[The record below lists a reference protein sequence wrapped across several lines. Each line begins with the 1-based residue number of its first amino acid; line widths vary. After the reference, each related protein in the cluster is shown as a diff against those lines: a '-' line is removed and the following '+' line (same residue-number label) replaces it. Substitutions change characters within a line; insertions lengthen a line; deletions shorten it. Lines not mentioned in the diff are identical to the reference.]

1 MPGGAAGLAP
11 GRPGRPTLQPMP
23 PHPPALAGFHPA
35 VREWFAG
42 AFSAPTAAQRRAWPA
57 IARGESTLL
66 LAPTGSGKTLA
77 AFLVCLNR
85 LMFGPAA
92 PRDARCRVVYVS
104 PLKALAVDVERNLR
118 LPLAGIA
125 EVATR
130 RGDAFLR
137 PELAV
142 RTGDTPA
149 RERARFRRAP
159 TDLLITTPES
169 LYLIL
174 TSQVREALRAVDTV
188 IVDEIHA
195 LAPTKRGA
203 HLALSLE
210 RLEALCGRSLQ
221 RIGLSATARPAAEV
235 ARFLGGTL
243 GDDSLLGGVAESGG
257 AALDEALSEAEPPLR
272 PRPVTIVDVGARK
285 ALELR
290 IEVPVEDL
298 AQLAAPQ
305 THETA
310 LGAPV
315 ATPAS
320 IWTAIHPRLLEL
332 VRAHRSTLVFVNS
345 RRLAERL
352 AAALNELAG
361 ETIAYAHH
369 GSVAREQRL
378 AIEEQLKAGH
388 VRALVATSTL
398 ELGIDMGA
406 VDLVVQIEAP
416 PSVASGLQ
424 RVGRAGHQVD
434 APSRAVFFPKYRG
447 DLVACAALVEG
458 MAEAAVEPIRP
469 PRNPLDVLAQ
479 QIVAMVALEPWSVGA
494 LHTLV
499 RRASPFATLGRRAL
513 ESVLDLLSGRYAS
526 DDFATLRPRLTWD
539 RRADTLVAREGARRV
554 AIANAGTI
562 PDRGL
567 YGVFLAGAERGRA
580 RLGELDEE
588 MVFESQVGDTFV
600 LGASTWRIEEI
611 THDRVVVSPAPG
623 EPGRMPFWH
632 GDAARRPVELGRRI
646 GAFVRTLRALPRATA
661 RERLLRTH
669 ALEPRAAENLL
680 RYLEDE
686 EAAIGSVPDDRTLV
700 IERCRDD
707 LGDWRVCVLSPLGGR
722 VLAAW
727 ALAAVAHVRETRDL
741 EVDATWTDDG
751 FVLRFPESDAPPEAE
766 LLLPP
771 AEAVERLLL
780 QQLGSTALFAARFRE
795 NAARALLLPRRHP
808 GRRTPLWQ
816 QRKRAHD
823 LLSVAARFPS
833 FPIVLETTREC
844 LREVFDLPALREVL
858 RGVERREIR
867 VVTADPAVPSPF
879 ASAILFGFVAQYLYD
894 GDAPRAE
901 RRAQALAIDAAQ
913 LRELLGE
920 AELRE
925 LLDAGVLEAIERELQ
940 RLEPGLRARS
950 PDAVHDLLLRL
961 GDLDDDSLRERSEL
975 ADLPATLAGLAAAGR
990 ILRLEVA
997 GAPRWVAVEHAS
1009 RYRDALGV
1017 TLPPELPAS
1026 LLQPVLDPLGDLVLR
1041 HARTH
1046 GPFTA
1051 GELTLRYGAPRGA
1064 LDTTLSRAVESG
1076 RLVEGAFRPG
1086 GHGRELCDPEVL
1098 RALRRRSL
1106 ARLRREAEPVDS
1118 ATLGRFLLHWH
1129 GVLERRR
1136 GPDALLD
1143 AIERLQGA
1151 PLPASLLESEILP
1164 ARVEAY
1170 TPADLDALAAAG
1182 EVAWLGLEPLGE
1194 RDGRVALFLSDAL
1207 PRLWRPREATPALSA
1222 REGRILSEL
1231 ERAGASFF
1239 GPLHEAAGGG
1249 FPGETLQALWSLV
1262 WRGLVTNDGFAA
1274 LRGFLQPPPGRER
1287 RGRRPAAGAVRAFRS
1302 RRTLAPAAA
1311 GRWSLVRERAGARP
1325 SPTEWSA
1332 ALAEQLLRRHGVVT
1346 REATAAEGVPGGFS
1360 AVYEVLQR
1368 MEERGRVRRG
1378 HFVAGVGALQF
1389 ALPGVLERLRALRRP
1404 VEAPESVVLSATDPA
1419 NPYGALLRWPA
1430 PPGSGVRPPSRSVG
1444 ARVVLV
1450 DGAPAG
1456 WLARGGRAL
1465 EVWLPEDEA
1474 ERDRVAGALARALVG
1489 EARAAGRAGL
1499 LLEEIDGV
1507 PPERH
1512 PLAWHLLAAGF
1523 AASAH
1528 GFHLRRAG
1536 SGPPPAEP
1544 AST

>member
-1 MPGGAAGLAP
+1 
-11 GRPGRPTLQPMP
+11 MP
-23 PHPPALAGFHPA
+23 PVPPALASFHPA
-35 VREWFAG
+35 VREWFTS
-42 AFSAPTAAQRRAWPA
+42 AFSAPTAAQRKAWPA

-77 AFLVCLNR
+77 AFLVCLDR

-104 PLKALAVDVERNLR
+104 PLKALAVDIERNLR

-125 EVATR
+125 ATATR

-159 TDLLITTPES
+159 ADLLITTPES
-169 LYLIL
+169 LYLVL
-174 TSQVREALRAVDTV
+174 TSQAREALRAVDTV

-203 HLALSLE
+203 HLAVSLE
-210 RLEALCGRSLQ
+210 RLEALAGRPLQ
-221 RIGLSATARPAAEV
+221 RIGLSATARPAEEV
-235 ARFLGGTL
+235 ARFLGGMAS
-243 GDDSLLGGVAESGG
+243 DDAPLVG
-257 AALDEALSEAEPPLR
+257 AAEGLASTFADALCEAEASLR
-272 PRPVTIVDVGARK
+272 QRPVTIVDVGQRK

-298 AQLAAPQ
+298 AELAVPQ
-305 THETA
+305 PHPTPT
-310 LGAPV
+310 GAP
-315 ATPAS
+315 ASTPAS
-320 IWTAIHPRLLEL
+320 IWSAIHPRLLEL

-345 RRLAERL
+345 RRVAERL

-361 ETIAYAHH
+361 ETLAHAHH

-378 AIEEQLKAGH
+378 EIEERLKAGR
-388 VRALVATSTL
+388 VRALVATSSL

-458 MAEAAVEPIRP
+458 MREGAVEPIRP
-469 PRNPLDVLAQ
+469 PRDPLDVLAQ
-479 QIVAMVALEPWSVGA
+479 QIVAMVALEPWSVDA
-494 LHTLV
+494 LYALV
-499 RRASPFATLGRRAL
+499 RRASPFASLSRAAL
-513 ESVLDLLSGRYAS
+513 EAVLDLLSGRYAS

-539 RRADTLVAREGARRV
+539 RRAGTLTAREGARRV

-580 RLGELDEE
+580 RVGELDEE
-588 MVFESQVGDTFV
+588 MVFESRVGDTFL

-611 THDRVVVSPAPG
+611 THDRVLVSPAPG

-632 GDAARRPVELGRRI
+632 GDAAGRPVELGRRI
-646 GAFVRTLRALPRATA
+646 GAFVRALRALPRAAA
-661 RERLLRTH
+661 RERLLRAH

-686 EAAIGSVPDDRTLV
+686 EAAIGSVPDDRTVV

-727 ALAAVAHVRETRDL
+727 ALAAVATVREQRDL
-741 EVDATWTDDG
+741 EVEATWTDDG
-751 FVLRFPESDAPPEAE
+751 FVLRFPESEAPPEAE

-780 QQLGSTALFAARFRE
+780 QQLGATALFAARFRE

-816 QRKRAHD
+816 QRKRAQD
-823 LLSVAARFPS
+823 LLSVAARFPT
-833 FPIVLETTREC
+833 FPILLETTREC

-867 VVTADPAVPSPF
+867 VVTADPPAPSPF

-925 LLDAGVLEAIERELQ
+925 LLDESVLEAMERELQ
-940 RLEPGLRARS
+940 RQEPELRARS
-950 PDAVHDLLLRL
+950 SDAVHDLLLRL
-961 GDLDDDSLRERSEL
+961 GDLAADALEARSEL
-975 ADLPATLAGLAAAGR
+975 ADLGATLGDLAAAGR
-990 ILRLEVA
+990 ILRVEIGEA
-997 GAPRWVAVEHAS
+997 TRWIAVEHAS

-1017 TLPPELPAS
+1017 ALPPDLPPG
-1026 LLQPVLDPLGDLVLR
+1026 LLPPVADPLGDLVLC

-1046 GPFTA
+1046 GPFAPTDLA
-1051 GELTLRYGAPRGA
+1051 RRYAAPRAA
-1064 LDTTLSRAVESG
+1064 LQATLARLLESG

-1086 GHGRELCDPEVL
+1086 ASGRELCDPEVL
-1098 RALRRRSL
+1098 RTLRRRSL
-1106 ARLRREAEPVDS
+1106 AKLRREAEPVEP
-1118 ATLGRFLLHWH
+1118 ATFGRFLLHWH
-1129 GVLERRR
+1129 GLLERRR

-1164 ARVEAY
+1164 ARIEGY
-1170 TPADLDALAAAG
+1170 TPGDLDALAAAG
-1182 EVAWLGLEPLGE
+1182 EVAWLGLEAVGE
-1194 RDGRVALFLSDAL
+1194 RDGRIALFLSDSL
-1207 PRLWRPREATPALSA
+1207 PRLWRARDAAPGTAREARLLAA
-1222 REGRILSEL
+1222 L
-1231 ERAGASFF
+1231 ERSGASFF
-1239 GPLHEAAGGG
+1239 DALHEATGGG
-1249 FPGETLQALWSLV
+1249 FPDETLRALWGLV

-1274 LRGFLQPPPGRER
+1274 LRGFLTPPPARGGRER
-1287 RGRRPAAGAVRAFRS
+1287 HGRRPVVGAFRS
-1302 RRTLAPAAA
+1302 RRALPPAAA
-1311 GRWSLVRERAGARP
+1311 GRWSLVRERAGACAT
-1325 SPTEWSA
+1325 PTEWSA

-1346 REATAAEGVPGGFS
+1346 REAAASEGVPGGFS

-1368 MEERGRVRRG
+1368 LEERGRVRRG
-1378 HFVAGVGALQF
+1378 HFVAGVAALQF

-1404 VEAPESVVLSATDPA
+1404 SEAQGSLVLAAADPA
-1419 NPYGALLRWPA
+1419 NPYGALLRWPGA
-1430 PPGSGVRPPSRSVG
+1430 PGAAARPPSRSVG

-1450 DGAPAG
+1450 DGAAAG

-1465 EVWLPEDEA
+1465 TAWLPEDEA
-1474 ERDRVAGALARALVG
+1474 DRARVAGALARALVA
-1489 EARAAGRAGL
+1489 EARGAGRAGL
-1499 LLEEIDGV
+1499 LLEEIDGM
-1507 PPERH
+1507 PAERH
-1512 PLAWHLLAAGF
+1512 PLAWHLLEAGF
-1523 AASAH
+1523 TASAH
-1528 GFHLRRAG
+1528 GFHLVHRRSAAG
-1536 SGPPPAEP
+1536 AAPVPEP
-1544 AST
+1544 ISS